1 MGHIVEG
8 IVHYLAN
15 NANHPAFETLSAGMV
30 AKSLLFTWAS
40 YYILSIIYSLTFHP
54 LAKYPGPK
62 LAAVTRLWH
71 SYQLCTGGIVST
83 LSKAHEKYGP
93 VLRIAPD
100 ELLFT
105 SSRAWDD
112 IYGIQPG
119 KLEMDKTT
127 PLYKGPTAP
136 HSIVTVD
143 GELHRFYRR
152 LLAKGFSDA
161 ALREQEPVI
170 KRNIDLLIEKLHV
183 EVAAGKTPEMTSWFN
198 YATFDL
204 IGELA
209 FGETYGCL
217 ENSQYHPWVEM
228 ILEVMKLR
236 AMTHAVGYYPW
247 AFHILMWFV
256 PKSLR
261 DKFVTHRKFTDEKVQ
276 RRMDRKIDY
285 KDLTTNLF
293 DPKNGLERYEIN
305 GNCST
310 LIIAGSETTATA
322 LSATLYFLT
331 QNTDAKRKV
340 IDEIRSMFTSA
351 DDINSVSTNQLKYLN
366 ACINE
371 ALRIFPPGPAV
382 FPRRVPRG
390 GGVIDGHWIPGGT
403 QVGIAHFCIN
413 HSKENF
419 VDPGSYIPERWLGD
433 GGYENDDRHAMQAFS
448 YGPRNCIAINLARL
462 EIRWVLARLI
472 WEFDWELTPGSE
484 RWEEALVFNV
494 WSTKLLNIKFVPVAR

>member
-1 MGHIVEG
+1 MYNISSPDVDKLSLSKGATAVLWIGVAYA
-8 IVHYLAN
+8 ITVCIYRL
-15 NANHPAFETLSAGMV
+15 TL
-30 AKSLLFTWAS
+30 
-40 YYILSIIYSLTFHP
+40 HP
-54 LAKYPGPK
+54 LAKYPGPR

-71 SYQLCTGGIVST
+71 SYHLCTGDIVSI
-83 LSKAHEKYGP
+83 LARAHETYGP

-100 ELLFT
+100 EVLFT

-112 IYGIQPG
+112 IYGARPG
-119 KLEMDKTT
+119 KPEMDKDT

-143 GELHRFYRR
+143 GDLHRFYRR

-170 KRNIDLLIEKLHV
+170 QRNINLLVEKLHG
-183 EVAAGKTPEMTSWFN
+183 EVAAGKTPEMTTWFN

-217 ENSQYHPWVEM
+217 ENSHYHPWVEM

-247 AFHILMWFV
+247 AFHVLMWFV

-261 DKFVTHRKFTDEKVQ
+261 DKFVVHRKYTHDKVQ
-276 RRMDRKIDY
+276 RRMDRKVQY

-293 DPKNGLERYEIN
+293 EPENGLQRYQID

-331 QNTDAKRKV
+331 QNQDAKCKLSG
-340 IDEIRSMFTSA
+340 EIRSTFNRVM
-351 DDINSVSTNQLKYLN
+351 DINSVSVNQLKYLT

-382 FPRRVPRG
+382 FPRRVPQG
-390 GGVIDGHWIPGGT
+390 GDFIDGHWIPGGT

-413 HSKENF
+413 RCRRNF
-419 VDPGSYIPERWLGD
+419 VDPDKFIPERWLGD
-433 GGYENDDRHAMQAFS
+433 PAYQTDDRHAMQAFS
-448 YGPRNCIAINLARL
+448 YGPRNCIAHNLARL
-462 EIRWVLARLI
+462 EMRLVLARLI
-472 WEFDWELTPGSE
+472 WEFDWELAPGSE
-484 RWEEALVFNV
+484 GWEEASVFNV
-494 WSTKLLNIKFVPVAR
+494 WSTKPLNIKFTPVIRQG

>member
-1 MGHIVEG
+1 MSQFTKKMIHNPIYNTSSPDADSVSLRKATTTVLLIGVTYCVLISIYRV
-8 IVHYLAN
+8 
-15 NANHPAFETLSAGMV
+15 TL
-30 AKSLLFTWAS
+30 
-40 YYILSIIYSLTFHP
+40 HP

-71 SYQLCTGGIVST
+71 SYHLCAGDIVSV
-83 LSKAHEKYGP
+83 LSRAHETYGP

-100 ELLFT
+100 EVLFT

-112 IYGIQPG
+112 IYGTRPG
-119 KLEMDKTT
+119 KPEMDKDT
-127 PLYKGPTAP
+127 PLYKSPTAP

-170 KRNIDLLIEKLHV
+170 QRNINLMVEKLHE
-183 EVAAGKTPEMTSWFN
+183 EVAEGRTPEMTAWFN

-217 ENSQYHPWVEM
+217 DNSQYHPWVEM

-247 AFHILMWFV
+247 TFHILMWFV

-261 DKFVTHRKFTDEKVQ
+261 DKFVTHRKYTHDKVQ

-293 DPKNGLERYEIN
+293 DAQNGLERYQID

-331 QNTDAKRKV
+331 QNEIAKHNV
-340 IDEIRSMFTSA
+340 IDEIRNAFSSEK
-351 DDINSVSTNQLKYLN
+351 DINSISVNQLKYLN
-366 ACINE
+366 ACMNK
-371 ALRIFPPGPAV
+371 F
-382 FPRRVPRG
+382 
-390 GGVIDGHWIPGGT
+390 
-403 QVGIAHFCIN
+403 
-413 HSKENF
+413 
-419 VDPGSYIPERWLGD
+419 IPERWLGD
-433 GGYENDDRHAMQAFS
+433 PAYQTDDRHAVQPFS
-448 YGPRNCIAINLARL
+448 YGPRNCIALNLARL
-462 EIRWVLARLI
+462 EMRLVLARLI
-472 WEFDWELTPGSE
+472 WEFDWELAAGSE

-494 WSTKLLNIKFVPVAR
+494 WSTKPLKIKFTAVVH